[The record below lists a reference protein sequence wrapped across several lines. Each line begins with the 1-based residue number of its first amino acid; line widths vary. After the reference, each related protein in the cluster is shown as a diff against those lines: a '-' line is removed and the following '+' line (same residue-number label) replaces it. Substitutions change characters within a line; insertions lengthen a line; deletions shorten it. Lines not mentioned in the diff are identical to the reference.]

1 MSTYREIITKSLR
14 LIHVTSGG
22 ETPNADEMS
31 DGLETFN
38 DMLTGLKA
46 DGVDLGIGRLGL
58 DDDFPLAPEFER
70 SIKYLLAVDLA
81 PEYSFDVQP
90 EVSVNAA
97 AGLAALRTAFVR
109 VETLRMDNGL
119 RRRTNQHSGGE
130 TLDGT

>member
-1 MSTYREIITKSLR
+1 MSTYRQIITKSLR
-14 LIHVTSGG
+14 LVHAVEGG
-22 ETPNADEMS
+22 ETPTADEMS

-70 SIKYLLAVDLA
+70 AVKFLLAIDLA

-90 EVSVNAA
+90 EVSINAA
-97 AGLAALRTAFVR
+97 AGLAALRSAFVR
-109 VETLRMDNGL
+109 LNTLKMDTGL
-119 RRRTNQHSGGE
+119 RRRTGVSTGGE
-130 TLDGT
+130 SFDGT